1 MATFDQIIQSNSLV
15 LVDFFATWCGPCQT
29 MAPILQDVKEFY
41 QEDLSI
47 IKIDVDK
54 NPKIASIYKVSGVPT
69 FVLFKNGQQ
78 VWRQSGMIPKMELHK
93 LIDQVK

>member
-1 MATFDQIIQSNSLV
+1 MATFDEIIKSNNVV

-41 QEDLSI
+41 DESLSI

-54 NPKIASIYKVSGVPT
+54 NPNIASVYKVSGVPT
-69 FVLFKNGQQ
+69 FVLFKNGIQ
-78 VWRQSGMIPKMELHK
+78 VWRQSGMITKADLHK
-93 LIDQVK
+93 LIDAHK

>member
-1 MATFDQIIQSNSLV
+1 MATFNEIIKSNKLV

-54 NPKIASIYKVSGVPT
+54 NANIAAQFKVSGVPT
-69 FVLFKNGQQ
+69 FVLFKDAVQ
-78 VWRQSGMIPKMELHK
+78 VWRQSGMIPQAELRK
-93 LIDQVK
+93 LIESYR